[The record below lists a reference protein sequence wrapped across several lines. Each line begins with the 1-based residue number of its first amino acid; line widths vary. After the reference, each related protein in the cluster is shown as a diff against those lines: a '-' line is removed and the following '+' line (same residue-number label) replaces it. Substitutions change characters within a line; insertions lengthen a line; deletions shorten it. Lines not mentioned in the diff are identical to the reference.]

1 MKTCWKSAQHASRS
15 ARHRATAVAV
25 EITTERRGGVLVI
38 TPSGRLDNESTAD
51 FELLTQESVAA
62 GSRHLV
68 LDLASLNY
76 MSNAGL
82 RALGSLAKSLKTPTT
97 SLRIAGPTPS
107 VRQVFDAAGIAM
119 LFDIRPNLDAAL
131 ADHPAGGG
139 DGRLGAHAA
148 RLLGISAGNAG
159 VEAVP
164 GIAKLAETAFGLLT
178 ASGGVQQ
185 PRAARAMVQ
194 GTQVMRKISAP
205 VDTAPLAPSGKP
217 AALSG
222 KAVSG
227 KKVTSSAVKPGFWA
241 KLFGRGK

>member
-1 MKTCWKSAQHASRS
+1 M
-15 ARHRATAVAV
+15 AV

-38 TPSGRLDNESTAD
+38 TPTGRLDNESTAD

-68 LDLASLNY
+68 LDLTGLSY

-82 RALGSLAKSLKTPTT
+82 RTLGSLAKSLKTPTT
-97 SLRIAGPTPS
+97 SLRLAGPTPA

-119 LFDIRPNLDAAL
+119 LFDIRPTVDAAL

-139 DGRLGAHAA
+139 DGRLGAHAS
-148 RLLGISAGNAG
+148 RLLGITAGNAN

-164 GIAKLAETAFGLLT
+164 GIDKLAETAFGLLT
-178 ASGGVQQ
+178 GSGGVQQ

-194 GTQVMRKISAP
+194 GTQVMRKITAP
-205 VDTAPLAPSGKP
+205 VDSAPPAPAGKPPVASGKSARGKMVTP
-217 AALSG
+217 SSG
-222 KAVSG
+222 D
-227 KKVTSSAVKPGFWA
+227 KPGFWA
-241 KLFGRGK
+241 RLFGRGK

>member
-1 MKTCWKSAQHASRS
+1 M
-15 ARHRATAVAV
+15 AV
-25 EITTERRGGVLVI
+25 EIKTERRGGVLVI
-38 TPSGRLDNESTAD
+38 TPTGRLDNESTAD

-68 LDLASLNY
+68 LDLAGLSY

-119 LFDIRPNLDAAL
+119 LFDIRPSLEAAL
-131 ADHPAGGG
+131 ADHPAGSG

-148 RLLGISAGNAG
+148 RLLGISAGNEG
-159 VEAVP
+159 VAAVP
-164 GIAKLAETAFGLLT
+164 GVAKLAELAFGLL
-178 ASGGVQQ
+178 SGSGSAQQ

-194 GTQVMRKISAP
+194 GTQVMRKITAP
-205 VDTAPLAPSGKP
+205 VDTAPPAPVGKPAAPSGKP
-217 AALSG
+217 AGG
-222 KAVSG
+222 KR
-227 KKVTSSAVKPGFWA
+227 VTSSDDSKPGFWA

>member
-1 MKTCWKSAQHASRS
+1 M
-15 ARHRATAVAV
+15 AVD
-25 EITTERRGGVLVI
+25 IQTERRGGVLII
-38 TPSGRLDNESTAD
+38 TPTGRLDNESAAD

-68 LDLASLNY
+68 LDLSGLNY

-97 SLRIAGPTPS
+97 SLRVAGPTDS

-119 LFDIRPNLDAAL
+119 LFDIRVDLAAAL

-139 DGRLGAHAA
+139 DSKLGEHAA

-159 VEAVP
+159 VEPVP
-164 GIAKLAETAFGLLT
+164 GIDKLAETAFGLLSN
-178 ASGGVQQ
+178 ASAGPQQQ

-194 GTQVMRKISAP
+194 GTQVMKKITVPVESGSSPSAARP
-205 VDTAPLAPSGKP
+205 ASATGGKP
-217 AALSG
+217 DAG
-222 KAVSG
+222 
-227 KKVTSSAVKPGFWA
+227 SSAKKPGFWA
-241 KLFGRGK
+241 RLFGRKK